1 MLDRMVQWSC
11 PPTGWRL
18 LILPFTL
25 AMIIPAV
32 ILSDVVLFTKGM
44 LRKIILFPTEP
55 GTREKDFVIV
65 YLHKDIVEQDCIV
78 CSNRFWTIGE
88 SRVCRKISCYI
99 ENRGRR

>member
-11 PPTGWRL
+11 PPAGWRL
-18 LILPFTL
+18 LIVPITVAITL
-25 AMIIPAV
+25 STV
-32 ILSDVVLFTKGM
+32 ILNDIALFIKGM

-65 YLHKDIVEQDCIV
+65 YLHKDIVEQDCII

-88 SRVCRKISCYI
+88 SKVCRKISCYI
-99 ENRGRR
+99 EDRGRR